1 MLLRL
6 EGGGGGV
13 GREVLHKISPL
24 YFLFRPPLSL
34 CLLVSVCYRCV

>member
-6 EGGGGGV
+6 EGGGEV

-24 YFLFRPPLSL
+24 YFCFVPLFPFTS
-34 CLLVSVCYRCV
+34 